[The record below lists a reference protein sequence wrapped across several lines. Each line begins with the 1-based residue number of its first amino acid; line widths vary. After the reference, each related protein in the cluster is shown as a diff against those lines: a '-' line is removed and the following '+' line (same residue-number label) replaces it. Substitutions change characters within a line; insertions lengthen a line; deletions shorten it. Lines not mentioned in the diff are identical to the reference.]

1 MDLSTT
7 LNWIGDLAPATNLF
21 RTVRHVGQS
30 AAARIVDGQATTVV
44 DDVERQHVGDID
56 LDSQS

>member
-7 LNWIGDLAPATNLF
+7 LSWTGDLAAATNLF
-21 RTVRHVGQS
+21 SPVRHIGQS
-30 AAARIVDGQATTVV
+30 ATARIVDGHATPVV

-56 LDSQS
+56 LDSES